1 MSKNLKLIVFILI
14 LGTVTSVLL
23 LGSYELTKDRIA
35 ENADVK
41 LKSAILDGFGIE
53 YTTGNVNDVFDQEV
67 LVLTYTSDTED
78 DITFYVDTKDG
89 AISFEY
95 SGGGVWD
102 TISGVLTLKSDLV
115 TIRRVAVLAQAE
127 TPGLGAVVATPQ
139 YLETFEGILMT
150 PQLEI
155 NKDDSPNADNEVD
168 TITGATRTSKAFQD
182 MLNQAYTYAMFVWD
196 QEGYG
201 GQI

>member
-1 MSKNLKLIVFILI
+1 MSKNLKLIIFILI

-23 LGSYELTKDRIA
+23 LGSYEFTKDRIA

-41 LKSAILDGFGIE
+41 LKSAILDGFGIA
-53 YTTGNVNDVFDQEV
+53 YTTGNVNDVFDEEV
-67 LVLTYTSDTED
+67 LVINYESDTD
-78 DITFYVDTKDG
+78 DNMTFYVDTEDG
-89 AISFEY
+89 AVSFEY

-102 TISGVLTLKSDLV
+102 TISGVITLESDLV
-115 TIRRVAVLAQAE
+115 TIRKIAVLAQAE

-139 YLETFEGILMT
+139 YLANFEGVIMT

-182 MLNQAYTYAMFVWD
+182 MLNQAYTYAMFVWN